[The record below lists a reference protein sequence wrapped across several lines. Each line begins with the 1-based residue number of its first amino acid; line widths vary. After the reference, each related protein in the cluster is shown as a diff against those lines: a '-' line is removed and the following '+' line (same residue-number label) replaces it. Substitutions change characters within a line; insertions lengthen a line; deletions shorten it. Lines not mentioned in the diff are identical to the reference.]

1 MKKIQQGFTLIELM
15 IVVAIIGILAAV
27 AIPSYNSYISTTKMS
42 KMTGNLDAA
51 RVYVASG
58 FQKDASRKAMNLA
71 ASVANDFPQT
81 AAALLTALNNN
92 GATAPEGGGPAF
104 AAAAAGATGTIGV
117 ATAQAT
123 AGTWA
128 TGDTVTLS
136 APAYIELPVGTP
148 LVLTYN

>member
-1 MKKIQQGFTLIELM
+1 MKKVQQGFTLIELM

-71 ASVANDFPQT
+71 ASAANDFPQT
-81 AAALLTALNNN
+81 AAALLTALNAN
-92 GATAPEGGGPAF
+92 GATAPEGGGAPF
-104 AAAAAGATGTIGV
+104 AAAAAVPDPDGGGQGRGV
-117 ATAQAT
+117 PRFTAAPSGGLACPAARAGSPWRT
-123 AGTWA
+123 A
-128 TGDTVTLS
+128 
-136 APAYIELPVGTP
+136 
-148 LVLTYN
+148 